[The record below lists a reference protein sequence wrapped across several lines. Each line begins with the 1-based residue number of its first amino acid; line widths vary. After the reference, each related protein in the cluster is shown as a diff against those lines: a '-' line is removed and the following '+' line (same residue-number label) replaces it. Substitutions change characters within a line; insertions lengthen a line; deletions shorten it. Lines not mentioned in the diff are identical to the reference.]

1 MSFIL
6 DALKKSESERL
17 KKDTPGIA
25 SIPESGRQKS
35 PHKWIW
41 LVLALVTLNLV
52 VLAGLMIRVDQS
64 SSSTEVPAAT
74 ADSEVNAVTPPV
86 AATVDVIPVSEQD
99 VPPVTVI
106 EPDPLAGESVE
117 TPVVIQSTP
126 ADVAATPLP
135 TATANNIQTFNDLR
149 AKGTFVLPDMHL
161 DIHVYSSNT
170 ADRFVFVNMSKYKE
184 NATLSEGPV
193 VSQITPDGVILTYQG
208 ASFLLPR
215 E

>member
-17 KKDTPGIA
+17 KKDAPGIA

-64 SSSTEVPAAT
+64 SSSIDEPAAT
-74 ADSEVNAVTPPV
+74 ASSEVNTVAPSV

-99 VPPVTVI
+99 ALPVTVS
-106 EPDPLAGESVE
+106 EPDPLAGERDE
-117 TPVVIQSTP
+117 TPVVIQSMP

-135 TATANNIQTFNDLR
+135 TAAANDIQTFNDLR

-161 DIHVYSSNT
+161 DIHVYSSNA